1 MSDPQP
7 ESAEVGPTD
16 RPARRARLPRTP
28 KEPAG
33 SGAPE
38 RLHKRIAAAGVCSR
52 REAERR
58 ILEGRVT
65 VNGQI
70 VREMGRKVGP
80 EDEVRV
86 DDQPLPTVRRYYLL
100 LNKPT
105 GVVTTMRDPQGR
117 RTVVDLVPDY
127 GIPLKPVGRLDIDT
141 EGAIILTNDG
151 DFAQLLA
158 HPSHGIEKEYS
169 VTVAGEL
176 TPKDIRRLEEGV
188 SLDGRRTAP
197 ARVKNVFFDRRGGR
211 TSFRIVIHEGRNRQI
226 RRMCEAVGHEVLKL
240 KRNRIGSVDL
250 HKLPVGGCRLL
261 GQVEVE
267 ALRREALDRAETN
280 PNPAPGPKPRRSR
293 PRPAP

>member
-7 ESAEVGPTD
+7 ETSEG
-16 RPARRARLPRTP
+16 RPARRPTRMPRTP
-28 KEPAG
+28 KKPAG
-33 SGAPE
+33 AEALE

-58 ILEGRVT
+58 ILEGRVS

-70 VREMGRKVGP
+70 VLELGLKVGP
-80 EDEVRV
+80 DDEIRV
-86 DDQPLPTVRRYYLL
+86 DGQPLPSVRHYYLL
-100 LNKPT
+100 LNKPA
-105 GVVTTMRDPQGR
+105 GIVTTMRDPQGR

-127 GIPLKPVGRLDIDT
+127 GFPLKPVGRLDIDT

-176 TPKDIRRLEEGV
+176 SPKAIRRLEEGI

-197 ARVKNVFFDRRGGR
+197 AQVKNVFVDRRGEK
-211 TSFRIVIHEGRNRQI
+211 TSFRIVLHEGRNRQV

-240 KRNRIGSVDL
+240 KRTRIGSVNL

-267 ALRREALDRAETN
+267 ALRREALAPVKATLR
-280 PNPAPGPKPRRSR
+280 PAPAPKPRRPRRR
-293 PRPAP
+293 PER